1 MKSEAEIREAMA
13 ICLGQLQAGAAKV
26 QGVNI
31 MTGSFYA
38 ALAALGWALGEN
50 EGQFGV
56 PVRAFEK
63 LLADLK
69 RANAPER
76 N

>member
-1 MKSEAEIREAMA
+1 MPMKSEQEIREAMA

-38 ALAALGWALGEN
+38 ALGWVLGEN